1 MSKIP
6 YVSAKVVKKAKEK
19 FMKELKKDKAS
30 EYVFNRELDKEEE
43 ISGSNKELDTEIDEE
58 LEFEVLEEADEAI
71 PSTQDTEEAEDTEEV
86 EDIEEAEEDDA
97 IESTEQTESGDS
109 EQW

>member
-19 FMKELKKDKAS
+19 FMKELKKDIAS

-43 ISGSNKELDTEIDEE
+43 IKGYSKEIAPEIDEE
-58 LEFEVLEEADEAI
+58 LELEVL
-71 PSTQDTEEAEDTEEV
+71 EEAEDTEEA
-86 EDIEEAEEDDA
+86 EEAVEAEDTEEADA
-97 IESTEQTESGDS
+97 TIEPTEQTESGDS